1 MNTNY
6 KKMYSDPE
14 DRLIAEILDLMIAT
28 QFDQDKNNPDVKRLI
43 ALEDKFQRMKTRG
56 RKTNVLHQTKENDQ

>member
-1 MNTNY
+1 MKTNY

-14 DRLIAEILDLMIAT
+14 DRIIAEILDLMIAT

-43 ALEDKFQRMKTRG
+43 ALEDKFQRMKKRG
-56 RKTNVLHQTKENDQ
+56 RKSITNN

>member
-1 MNTNY
+1 
-6 KKMYSDPE
+6 MYSDPE
-14 DRLIAEILDLMIAT
+14 DRIIAEILDLMIAT

-56 RKTNVLHQTKENDQ
+56 RKSITNN

>member
-1 MNTNY
+1 MKTNY

-14 DRLIAEILDLMIAT
+14 DRIIAEILDLMIAT

-43 ALEDKFQRMKTRG
+43 ALQDKLQRMKTPG
-56 RKTNVLHQTKENDQ
+56 IKSITNQ